1 MKTLIVGM
9 GNVGVMHG
17 WMLSQAGF
25 DITHVVRKGASGRF
39 AGGVKMD
46 VLDMRGDALR
56 NYQAVY
62 QPKLVEDV
70 SPADGYELVI
80 VATNHLQVTDAV
92 RQYRHLAANS
102 DFLLFAGN
110 WKGPGEIDALIPR
123 SRYLWGF
130 SVASGAR
137 GKDGVLYANLQK
149 TYRIGELDGSRSPR
163 LEKIIKMFGQ
173 AGLAPDLKSNI
184 IEWLWIHFATDAG
197 VLGVALS
204 LSGLP
209 PKDAGLET
217 WVLMIRAVK
226 DALAVL
232 EKRGVKVGTYPDAKL
247 FLLPDVEEAARKFR
261 QIILGMPHYERTRTH
276 SHFDT
281 SPEEMRCLCLDVL
294 ETGEQL
300 GVPMPAL
307 GSLKGIICP
316 AAGGK

>member
-17 WMLSQAGF
+17 WMLAQAGV
-25 DITHVVRKGASGRF
+25 DVTHVVRKETTGRF
-39 AGGVKMD
+39 ADGVNMD
-46 VLDMRGDALR
+46 VLDMRGEAPR

-62 QPKLVEDV
+62 QPKLVDAV
-70 SPADGYELVI
+70 SPADRYELVI
-80 VATNHLQVTDAV
+80 VATNHLQAADAV
-92 RQYRHLAANS
+92 RQYRALASTA

-110 WKGPGEIDALIPR
+110 WEGTGEIDALLPR

-137 GKDGVLYANLQK
+137 GTDGVLYANLQK
-149 TYRIGELDGSRSPR
+149 TYRIGELDGSRSSR
-163 LEKIIKMFGQ
+163 LEKLIRMFGK
-173 AGLAPDLKSNI
+173 AGLSPDLKPNI
-184 IEWLWIHFATDAG
+184 IEWLWVHFATDAG
-197 VLGVALS
+197 ILGVALS
-204 LSGLP
+204 LGGLP
-209 PKDAGLET
+209 PKDAGMET

-232 EKRGVKVGTYPDAKL
+232 EKRGVNVGVYPDVTL
-247 FLLPDVEEAARKFR
+247 FLLPDVEEAARKLR
-261 QIILGMPHYERTRTH
+261 QLILGMPHYERTRAH

-281 SPEEMRCLCLDVL
+281 SPEEMRRLCLDVI

-307 GSLKGIICP
+307 GSLKKKL
-316 AAGGK
+316 GGG